1 MILVYE
7 KGVHYRCSKCGVE
20 KPEVR
25 HYWSV
30 FYYCPVCCPED
41 RVAVQRVVD
50 FAYMTRRR
58 IAGLMDELREA
69 EAMLSFRRR
78 ELMDL
83 VQKGEKVTTE
93 DWKGVGL
100 RPDEAAKRATD

>member
-1 MILVYE
+1 MIPVDE

-25 HYWSV
+25 HYWAM
-30 FYYCPVCCPED
+30 FYYCPVCCPEE
-41 RVAVQRVVD
+41 REEVQREVD
-50 FAYMTRRR
+50 FAQMTRLR
-58 IAGLMDELREA
+58 IDLLMDELREA

-83 VQKGEKVTTE
+83 AQKGKQLTAE
-93 DWKGVGL
+93 DWEGVGM
-100 RPDEAAKRATD
+100 RPDAAAKEG